1 MKNFR
6 PSGWTSSPKL
16 PVEKLPLRHRRAWLN
31 TGRASSGHVGDTGL
45 PTLLPPS
52 PVYRAHITW
61 NHFTLALFYFSLFVF
76 FIKTTESFATSNLSF
91 LPHSYFFFLSPSFMY
106 FPNTHLH
113 TNKDYPTKPPMPLV
127 SRFYFSVFWTAR
139 AKLWRTLICN
149 IDEKKHVFFKMKFLV
164 YHSMV
169 LWSINI
175 YTSVFP
181 FVWKCVCMYVCM
193 RVFECES
200 PLVFIKY
207 WMLV

>member
-149 IDEKKHVFFKMKFLV
+149 IDEKKPCFF
-164 YHSMV
+164 
-169 LWSINI
+169 
-175 YTSVFP
+175 
-181 FVWKCVCMYVCM
+181 
-193 RVFECES
+193 
-200 PLVFIKY
+200 
-207 WMLV
+207 